1 MPPGCSKFYAD
12 VGLDEEVGSQG
23 TVVFEVHGDGKLL
36 ASSGLVFAT
45 DEAMPLS
52 ADVSGVK
59 LLALVVTDG
68 DDTNAF
74 DHADWGDARL
84 DCTEGS

>member
-1 MPPGCSKFYAD
+1 MFYAD

-23 TVVFEVHGDGKLL
+23 TVVFEVRGDGRLL

-52 ADVSGVK
+52 ADVTGVK
-59 LLALVVTDG
+59 LLTLVVTDG

-84 DCTEGS
+84 DCSDKP